1 MTANPGQTN
10 TDGDA
15 QGNAC
20 DPDDDNDG
28 MPDAFEI
35 ANGFDPLNAAD
46 ASQDADG
53 DGFTNLEEFKGR
65 SDPHDPD
72 SIPKPINP
80 MPWLLLL
87 LED

>member
-1 MTANPGQTN
+1 M
-10 TDGDA
+10 
-15 QGNAC
+15 GNAC

-28 MPDAFEI
+28 MPDAYEL
-35 ANGFDPLNAAD
+35 AKGFDPFNPAD

-80 MPWLLLL
+80 MPWLNLLL
-87 LED
+87 LDD